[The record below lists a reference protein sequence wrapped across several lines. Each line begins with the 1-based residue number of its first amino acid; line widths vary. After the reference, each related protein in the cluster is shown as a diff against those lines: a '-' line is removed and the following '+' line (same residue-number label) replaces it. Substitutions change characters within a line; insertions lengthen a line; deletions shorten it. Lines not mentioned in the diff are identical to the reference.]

1 MKLFSK
7 SISGQ
12 AVNPRFIK
20 CLIFLHENDHSHHFL
35 KVYIKTIVK
44 FVFSIW
50 ICIKTSVKYSKVITE
65 YVYEIQVLNCPLYRY
80 VNLNTATLFVASHAS
95 RAFHRVMLLL
105 SLRRVRW
112 PRRSWKKW
120 RLVLRFAVR
129 PLSLASVRVDRL
141 T

>member
-1 MKLFSK
+1 MTTV
-7 SISGQ
+7 I
-12 AVNPRFIK
+12 I
-20 CLIFLHENDHSHHFL
+20 FL

-50 ICIKTSVKYSKVITE
+50 IYIKTSVKYSEVITE
-65 YVYEIQVLNCPLYRY
+65 YVYEIQMLNCPLYRY
-80 VNLNTATLFVASHAS
+80 VNLNTPTLFVASHAS